1 MQNITVLH
9 QMVKIIILKIRK
21 QFTISETV
29 LVIEL
34 VNSFTSRNIII
45 FKHFKLNIS
54 NLILSYI

>member
-1 MQNITVLH
+1 
-9 QMVKIIILKIRK
+9 MVKIIILKILK
-21 QFTISETV
+21 QFTILITA

-54 NLILSYI
+54 NLILSYT

>member
-1 MQNITVLH
+1 MQNITVLR
-9 QMVKIIILKIRK
+9 QMVKIIILKILK
-21 QFTISETV
+21 QFTILITA

-54 NLILSYI
+54 NLILSYT